1 MKSKCLIK
9 RKLPDAPKTATK
21 TVRNDRI
28 LGYGAYTY
36 ETPVPVSQIELQIPP
51 KHSDSIAAQAER
63 EIKVILD
70 LAREGKTASEICKA
84 TGFNHNRV
92 VQVVK
97 RFAEHRV
104 KLAPEPKKPV
114 KSSRT
119 YKTAYKHPRQEW
131 TDDKIQQVI
140 DMYKSGVSFLEI
152 SEKMGC
158 SEKMAY
164 MVIYKARKDGK
175 VDKIRNKL
183 GWSTEQDET
192 LIRMYNEGAVYVD
205 ISQAIGKSVSAVS
218 MRIQKLH
225 DAGKINHRKGR
236 RCKR

>member
-9 RKLPDAPKTATK
+9 RKLPDAPEPTRP
-21 TVRNDRI
+21 VRDDCFE
-28 LGYGAYTY
+28 GYGKMIY
-36 ETPVPVSQIELQIPP
+36 ERQIPTTTMELMIP
-51 KHSDSIAAQAER
+51 PTRSNSKAAEAER

-70 LAREGKTASEICKA
+70 LAREGKTASEIYKA

-97 RFAEHRV
+97 RFAEYGA

-140 DMYKSGVSFLEI
+140 DMYKSGISFLEI

-164 MVIYKARKDGK
+164 MVIYRARKDGK

>member
-1 MKSKCLIK
+1 MKASIK
-9 RKLPDAPKTATK
+9 NIVLPEAPEPTRP
-21 TVRNDRI
+21 VRNDRFE
-28 LGYGAYTY
+28 GYGKMIY
-36 ETPVPVSQIELQIPP
+36 ERQIPTTAMELMIP
-51 KHSDSIAAQAER
+51 PVKSNSKAAEAER

-97 RFAEHRV
+97 RFAEYGA
-104 KLAPEPKKPV
+104 KLAPDSKKPV

-140 DMYKSGVSFLEI
+140 DMYKSGVSFLKI

-164 MVIYKARKDGK
+164 MVIYRARKDGK

-205 ISQAIGKSVSAVS
+205 ISQATGKSVPAVS

>member
-1 MKSKCLIK
+1 MTSKCLIK
-9 RKLPDAPKTATK
+9 RKLPDAPEPTRP
-21 TVRNDRI
+21 VRDDRFE
-28 LGYGAYTY
+28 GYGKMIY
-36 ETPVPVSQIELQIPP
+36 ERQIPTTAMELMIP
-51 KHSDSIAAQAER
+51 PTRSNSKAAEAER
-63 EIKVILD
+63 EIKTILD

-97 RFAEHRV
+97 RFAEYGA

-119 YKTAYKHPRQEW
+119 YKTAYKQPRQEW
-131 TDDKIQQVI
+131 TEDKIQQVI
-140 DMYKSGVSFLEI
+140 DMYKSGISFLEI

-164 MVIYKARKDGK
+164 MVIYRARKDGK

-205 ISQAIGKSVSAVS
+205 IAQATGKSVPAVS
-218 MRIQKLH
+218 MRVQKLH
-225 DAGKINHRKGR
+225 DVGKINHRKGR

>member
-1 MKSKCLIK
+1 MRCSIK
-9 RKLPDAPKTATK
+9 NIVLPDAPEPTRPI
-21 TVRNDRI
+21 RNDRFE
-28 LGYGAYTY
+28 GYGKMIY
-36 ETPVPVSQIELQIPP
+36 ERQIPTTAMELMIP
-51 KHSDSIAAQAER
+51 PTRSNSKAAEAER

-97 RFAEHRV
+97 RFAEHGA

-164 MVIYKARKDGK
+164 MVIYRARKDGK

-225 DAGKINHRKGR
+225 DAGKINHRKDR

>member
-1 MKSKCLIK
+1 MKASIK
-9 RKLPDAPKTATK
+9 NIVLPDAPEPTRPI
-21 TVRNDRI
+21 RNDRFE
-28 LGYGAYTY
+28 GYGKMIY
-36 ETPVPVSQIELQIPP
+36 ERQIPTTAMELMIP
-51 KHSDSIAAQAER
+51 PTRSNSKAAEAER

-97 RFAEHRV
+97 RFAEYGA
-104 KLAPEPKKPV
+104 KLAPDPKKPV

-158 SEKMAY
+158 SEKIAY
-164 MVIYKARKDGK
+164 MVIYRARKDGK

>member
-1 MKSKCLIK
+1 MRCSIK
-9 RKLPDAPKTATK
+9 NIVLPDAPEPTRP
-21 TVRNDRI
+21 VRDDRFE
-28 LGYGAYTY
+28 GYGKMIY
-36 ETPVPVSQIELQIPP
+36 ERQIPTTAMELMIP
-51 KHSDSIAAQAER
+51 PTRSNSKAAEAER

-97 RFAEHRV
+97 RFAEHGA

-164 MVIYKARKDGK
+164 MVIYRARKDGK

-225 DAGKINHRKGR
+225 DAGKINHRKDR

>member
-1 MKSKCLIK
+1 MKASIK
-9 RKLPDAPKTATK
+9 NIVLPDAPEPT
-21 TVRNDRI
+21 RPIRDDRFE
-28 LGYGAYTY
+28 GYGKMIY
-36 ETPVPVSQIELQIPP
+36 ERQIPTTAMELMIP
-51 KHSDSIAAQAER
+51 PTRSNSKAAEAER

-97 RFAEHRV
+97 RFAEHGA

-158 SEKMAY
+158 SEKNGLHGY
-164 MVIYKARKDGK
+164 
-175 VDKIRNKL
+175 L
-183 GWSTEQDET
+183 QST
-192 LIRMYNEGAVYVD
+192 
-205 ISQAIGKSVSAVS
+205 
-218 MRIQKLH
+218 
-225 DAGKINHRKGR
+225 KGR
-236 RCKR
+236 QGGQDPQQAGMVNGAG

>member
-1 MKSKCLIK
+1 MKASIK
-9 RKLPDAPKTATK
+9 NIVLPDAPEPTRPI
-21 TVRNDRI
+21 RNDRFE
-28 LGYGAYTY
+28 GYGKMIY
-36 ETPVPVSQIELQIPP
+36 ERQIPTTTMELMIP
-51 KHSDSIAAQAER
+51 PTRSNSKAAEAER

-92 VQVVK
+92 VQIVK
-97 RFAEHRV
+97 RFAEYGA
-104 KLAPEPKKPV
+104 KLAPEPTKPV

-164 MVIYKARKDGK
+164 MVIYRARKDGK

-205 ISQAIGKSVSAVS
+205 IAQATRKSVSAIS